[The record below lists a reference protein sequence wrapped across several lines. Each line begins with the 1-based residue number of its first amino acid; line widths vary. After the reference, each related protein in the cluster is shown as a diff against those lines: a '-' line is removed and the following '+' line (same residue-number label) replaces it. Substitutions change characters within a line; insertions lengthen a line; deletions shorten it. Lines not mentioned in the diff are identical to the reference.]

1 MNTTDLAAQQK
12 FVDYAV
18 GHPHLVKAYDAA
30 LAAIRGANNG
40 CQVVI
45 VAGPTGVGKTRM
57 AAGLCTSL
65 KEDYANES
73 GQNPEQIPVLYGNAV
88 AAQGACFSWKDFYTR
103 LLTRSGEPM
112 TDKKLAI
119 DRQQNLFADV
129 TLAHYKQNST
139 ADALRIAAENCL
151 RLRKVRCLII
161 DEAHHML
168 MVRKNDMASL
178 EFQFE
183 AIKSLALETQTT
195 IVLVGTYRLLD
206 IRDLSGQLVRRS
218 EIIHFPRYDC
228 RDKDQKLQFAG
239 VLKQFLEE
247 LPVKHS
253 LSHVRDFRHFYNKT
267 SGEIGILKDW
277 LVRALN
283 RYYQAKKKP
292 GFDMDFLDRYALDN
306 KALRTIATEALLGEN
321 KLADI
326 SEDALSQLYMG
337 GLAVIPEEQVKPSA
351 PQKKKGTVG
360 RRSPHRDA
368 VGVANV

>member
-1 MNTTDLAAQQK
+1 MNATELAAQQK

-45 VAGPTGVGKTRM
+45 IAGPTGVGKTRM
-57 AAGLCTSL
+57 AAGLRSNL
-65 KEDYANES
+65 KEEYACES
-73 GQNPEQIPVLYGNAV
+73 SENPEQIPVLYGNAV
-88 AAQGACFSWKDFYTR
+88 AAQGASFSWKDFYTR
-103 LLTRSGEPM
+103 LLTRSGEPL

-119 DRQQNLFADV
+119 DRQQNLFSDV
-129 TLAHYKQNST
+129 TLAQYKQNST

-168 MVRKNDMASL
+168 MVKKNDMTSL

-228 RDKDQKLQFAG
+228 RDEDQRQQFAG
-239 VLKQFLEE
+239 VLKQFLDA

-253 LSHVRDFRHFYNKT
+253 LSPAHDFRHFYSKT

-277 LVRALN
+277 LVRSLN
-283 RYYQAKKKP
+283 RYYQAEKKP
-292 GFDMDFLDRYALDN
+292 DFDMKFLDRYALDN

-326 SEDALSQLYMG
+326 SEDTLSKLYME
-337 GLAVIPEEQVKPSA
+337 GLPVILDVEKQSPA
-351 PQKKKGTVG
+351 PKKKANVG
-360 RRSPHRDA
+360 KRSPSRDS
-368 VGVANV
+368 VGVANA